1 MRRDLALMRT
11 NVTRLIR
18 RARARLGY
26 RRGTWR
32 HAFGGIRPLKTG
44 LVLIYHRVNRL
55 PKAGFCPLRDLSVR
69 TDDFDKHL
77 AFLKAHFAV
86 ISLND
91 LVSCL
96 RHSGL
101 LPVNFVVLT
110 FDDGYEDNYTDA
122 FPLLLKHGTPATMF
136 ITVGLIEEREPLWND
151 WLELVLLQAKEPYLL
166 RETDGAGVRLPLR
179 TRGEK
184 WYAFEWL
191 SERLLRLT
199 PSARIK
205 MLNEVGRS
213 LGGSSFPP
221 TGSNQRLLSWGQMR
235 EMQESGIVEIGSHSM
250 RHALMVGLDRNLLEE
265 EIGASRRGIMRHL
278 GNDCFHFAY
287 PNGRLCDFDET
298 AVERLRAHG
307 YVSACTAEPG
317 LLTGTTDLFRIPR
330 IDTVGMSVE
339 GLAMRLAA
347 VIEAHRP
354 EPIAN

>member
-32 HAFGGIRPLKTG
+32 RAFGRIRSLRTG
-44 LVLIYHRVNRL
+44 FVLIYHRVNRL

-96 RHSGL
+96 RQNGL
-101 LPVNFVVLT
+101 LPVNFAVLT

-136 ITVGLIEEREPLWND
+136 ITVGLIEGREPLWND
-151 WLELVLLQAKEPYLL
+151 WLELVLLQATEPYLL

-235 EMQESGIVEIGSHSM
+235 KMQEDNEFRFQEISRRSSDLIRSGFLSRYSCSRFQPMTSSHDDANAPNHAMQLTGSA
-250 RHALMVGLDRNLLEE
+250 RHAGCYRPADPPA
-265 EIGASRRGIMRHL
+265 ASAPR
-278 GNDCFHFAY
+278 
-287 PNGRLCDFDET
+287 
-298 AVERLRAHG
+298 
-307 YVSACTAEPG
+307 SAC
-317 LLTGTTDLFRIPR
+317 
-330 IDTVGMSVE
+330 S
-339 GLAMRLAA
+339 
-347 VIEAHRP
+347 
-354 EPIAN
+354 